1 MYEVCVEPVWASLL
15 TTASQLFQPN
25 PLKHPRAPKGCLM
38 LIISAY
44 APTLDAQDKVMET
57 VYTDLDIFLS
67 RVPKEDQ
74 VNPA

>member
-1 MYEVCVEPVWASLL
+1 
-15 TTASQLFQPN
+15 
-25 PLKHPRAPKGCLM
+25 M

-44 APTLDAQDKVMET
+44 ALTLDAQDKVMET